1 MSPEASLRSA
11 SSATRRPWRTGAIR
25 LSIVEFRPLD
35 VTGSSLITG
44 CEWPRWLGT
53 TGHLSAPTRPWI
65 VGLFIKVPLG
75 RIGVFT
81 MDDLTIYLD
90 DCPGT
95 LATMGEALGAAGVSI
110 EGGAMFVEGGR
121 AVAHFLFSDG
131 EAARVALDVA
141 GIEVGACHETLVQRL
156 DQE

>member
-1 MSPEASLRSA
+1 
-11 SSATRRPWRTGAIR
+11 
-25 LSIVEFRPLD
+25 
-35 VTGSSLITG
+35 
-44 CEWPRWLGT
+44 
-53 TGHLSAPTRPWI
+53 
-65 VGLFIKVPLG
+65 
-75 RIGVFT
+75 

-156 DQE
+156 DQESSGQLGKIARAMSAAGVNIEVMYSDHDNQLILVVDDVVAGAEISRSWSARQRSITQGPA